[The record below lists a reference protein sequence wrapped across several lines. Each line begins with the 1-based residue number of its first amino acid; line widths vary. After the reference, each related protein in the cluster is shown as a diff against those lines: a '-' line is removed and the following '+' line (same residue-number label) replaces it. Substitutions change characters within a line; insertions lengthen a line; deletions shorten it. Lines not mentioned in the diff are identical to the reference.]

1 MYQRQAIDNV
11 GQMMIHEGVVMA
23 FGALWRSENV
33 DHITFQTMDVQ
44 DVDPRVVR
52 TVIGDPTDVEGQ
64 VVVG

>member
-1 MYQRQAIDNV
+1 
-11 GQMMIHEGVVMA
+11 MA

-52 TVIGDPTDVEGQ
+52 TVIGDLTDVEGQ

>member
-11 GQMMIHEGVVMA
+11 GQMTFHEGVVMA
-23 FGALWRSENV
+23 FGASWRSENV

-44 DVDPRVVR
+44 DVDPRGVR
-52 TVIGDPTDVEGQ
+52 TVIGDLTDVEGQ